1 MKSDWADTDEKR
13 REIEQKLKTAAN
25 RRQMDTCMRWNTAVE
40 RAEASGTKFD
50 ESYRVS
56 TNSAKVH
63 CVFDRSL
70 GHANRTDRGA
80 DAGCDRLIT
89 AFKIRCNIIRRSSE

>member
-40 RAEASGTKFD
+40 RAEANGTKFD

-63 CVFDRSL
+63 
-70 GHANRTDRGA
+70 
-80 DAGCDRLIT
+80 T
-89 AFKIRCNIIRRSSE
+89 AFLADPRGTRIELTEGLTPQGATD